1 MVVDSSLMQCI
12 SMKSAKESSIQSEPT
27 IDLLRELALD
37 LGMVWKRQSDG
48 IWRQIDP
55 DVWLFTRNPWLMLQ
69 QASDQMINSMA
80 HDHEL
85 RRRVE
90 QLVLAQ
96 RAASGSI
103 SWFQK
108 AHSGSP
114 LTSVAY
120 FSMEFGLSEALPIYS
135 GGLGNVAGDQLKAG
149 SDLGVPLVGVG
160 LLYQQGY
167 FRQAID
173 QEGSQRDLFPYNPPS
188 WLPITPVRDRDGSI
202 LRVEINFP
210 DYKLRLRVW
219 EARVGRLR
227 LYLLDSNDPANMPM
241 HRGITGELYGG
252 GPELR
257 LQQELVLGIGGW
269 RLLKQL
275 GYRPE
280 VCHLNEGHAAL
291 AVLER
296 ALSFMT
302 ENDKPFGA
310 ALAATRVGNL
320 FTTHTPV
327 SAGFDRFSPTLI
339 RLYLHWYATECLH
352 ISFDDLMG
360 LGRANRDDGDEPF
373 NMAYLAVRGA
383 GAINGV
389 SRLHGAVS
397 RSIFLPLFPRWPAD
411 EIPIGSVT
419 NGVHTASWDSEH
431 SDLLWS
437 EACGKERWLRPTG
450 GVADQIRGLS
460 DDALWTLRTK
470 NRSELVRFVRL
481 RTHRQMAAYG
491 AAHEDIESAKTIFD
505 SNTLTLGFARRFA
518 TYKRPNLLLND
529 PERLTR
535 ILTNQK
541 CPVQLVIAGK
551 AHPADQP
558 GKNMLQEWIHY
569 LRRHDIREHAV
580 FLVDY
585 DMLLAERI
593 VEGVDVWINTP
604 RRPWEAS
611 GTSGMKVLANGGMN
625 LSELDG
631 WWAEAY
637 APDVGWAIGDG
648 QEHGEDP
655 GWDAKEAQQLYD
667 VLENDVIAR
676 FYDRDSNG
684 LPTKWIAMMRESMA
698 RLTPEFSA
706 NRTVREYTEKYYRPA
721 AERYCQRSVDS
732 GASAQQILNWNM
744 EISQHWS
751 KLNFGQVSYET
762 AGDFHNFR
770 VQVYLADL
778 AADAVSVELYAQA
791 RDGGLPM
798 RLPMTR
804 GDAMIGSVGGF
815 FYTAQVPSSRP
826 ADDYTARIIPAF
838 RDVQIPL
845 EAKEILWQ
853 R

>member
-1 MVVDSSLMQCI
+1 
-12 SMKSAKESSIQSEPT
+12 
-27 IDLLRELALD
+27 
-37 LGMVWKRQSDG
+37 
-48 IWRQIDP
+48 
-55 DVWLFTRNPWLMLQ
+55 MLQ
-69 QASDQMINSMA
+69 QASKQMLDSMA
-80 HDHEL
+80 SDNDLQRH
-85 RRRVE
+85 VE
-90 QLVLAQ
+90 QLVGA
-96 RAASGSI
+96 RREASS
-103 SWFQK
+103 STTWFQRT
-108 AHSGSP
+108 HSGSS
-114 LTSVAY
+114 LIGVAY

-149 SDLGVPLVGVG
+149 GDLGVPIVGVG

-173 QEGSQRDLFPYNPPS
+173 HEGNQRDLFPYNPPS
-188 WLPITPVRDRDGSI
+188 WLPITPVRDGDGNL

-241 HRGITGELYGG
+241 HRGITSELYGG

-257 LQQELVLGIGGW
+257 LQQELALGIGGW

-275 GYRPE
+275 GHSPE
-280 VCHLNEGHAAL
+280 VCHLNEGHAAF

-296 ALSFMT
+296 ALSFMN
-302 ENDKPFGA
+302 ENSQPFEV

-327 SAGFDRFSPTLI
+327 AAGFDRFSPTLMY
-339 RLYLHWYATECLH
+339 LYLNWYATEHLH
-352 ISFDDLMG
+352 ISFEDLMA
-360 LGRANRDDGDEPF
+360 LGRADPDDVNEPF
-373 NMAYLAVRGA
+373 NMAHLAVRGA

-389 SRLHGAVS
+389 SKLHGAVS
-397 RSIFLPLFPRWPAD
+397 RSIFQPLFPRWPVD

-431 SDLLWS
+431 SDLLWT
-437 EACGKERWLRPTG
+437 EACGKNRWLAATE
-450 GVADQIRGLS
+450 GVPDKIRALS
-460 DDALWTLRTK
+460 DQALWTLRTK
-470 NRSELVRFVRL
+470 NRAELVRFVRL
-481 RTHRQMAAYG
+481 RTQRQMAAYG

-505 SNTLTLGFARRFA
+505 SNALTLGFARRFA
-518 TYKRPNLLLND
+518 TYKRPNLLLHD

-541 CPVQLVIAGK
+541 RPVQLVIAGK

-558 GKNMLQEWIHY
+558 GKDMLQEWIRY
-569 LRRHDIREHAV
+569 LRRHEIREHAV

-637 APDVGWAIGDG
+637 APDVGWALGDG
-648 QEHGEDP
+648 REHGDDP
-655 GWDAKEAQQLYD
+655 GWDAEEARQLYD
-667 VLENDVIAR
+667 ILENDVIAR
-676 FYDRDSNG
+676 FYDRDDEG
-684 LPTKWIAMMRESMA
+684 LPRKWIAMMRESMA

-706 NRTVREYTEKYYRPA
+706 NRTVREYTEKYYLPA
-721 AERYCQRSVDS
+721 AERYHRRSAAG
-732 GASAQQILNWNM
+732 GASAQQIVQWHQ
-744 EISQHWS
+744 SVAQHWS
-751 KLNFGQVSYET
+751 KLNFGQINAET
-762 AGDFHNFR
+762 VGDFHNFR
-770 VQVYLADL
+770 VQVYLDDL
-778 AADAVSVELYAQA
+778 EPNAVLVELYAQA
-791 RDGGLPM
+791 RDGELPM
-798 RLPMTR
+798 RQPMTR
-804 GDAMIGSVGGF
+804 GEALVGSVGGF
-815 FYTAQVPSSRP
+815 TYTAQVPSSRP
-826 ADDYTARIIPAF
+826 AHDYTPRVIPAF
-838 RDVQIPL
+838 PDVHVPL
-845 EAKEILWQ
+845 EVKEILWQ